1 MTDPIQHDPPPFDW
15 IRKNKLE
22 ALRRLSLWL
31 ALWLALCGVLLYIFG
46 EVLARETEIQIGIW
60 LLLAGFAVAVVY
72 KLVSYIALVLAK

>member
-22 ALRRLSLWL
+22 ALRRLSVWL
-31 ALWLALCGVLLYIFG
+31 ALSGVLLYIFG

-72 KLVSYIALVLAK
+72 KLVSYIALLIAE

>member
-1 MTDPIQHDPPPFDW
+1 VTDPIQHDPPPFDW

-31 ALWLALCGVLLYIFG
+31 ALCGVLLYIFG
-46 EVLARETEIQIGIW
+46 EVLARDTEIQIGIW

-72 KLVSYIALVLAK
+72 KLVSYIALLLAK

>member
-31 ALWLALCGVLLYIFG
+31 ALCGVLLYIFG
-46 EVLARETEIQIGIW
+46 EVLAREIETQIGIW
-60 LLLAGFAVAVVY
+60 LLLAGLAVAVVY
-72 KLVSYIALVLAK
+72 KLVSYIALLFGE